1 MSAPSEAR
9 LRVALLAPL
18 APTLPAALREAG
30 FDVIEPGRP
39 GADAAEIAITRGSLV
54 FGEAQLAP
62 LPRLRLLCCW
72 GAGYDAVDRAALAR
86 HGVLLAH
93 APGANAASVADL
105 AIGFVIALRRQLPLA
120 DRHVRGGAWQH
131 ASSRLPAAPG
141 LTGARLGLFGFGEV
155 GRRVATRALALDMEV
170 GAFSRRAPELAGV
183 RPFADLPAL
192 AAWADVLV
200 VAAASSPQTRHAVD
214 ASVLEALGPQGMLV
228 NVSRGAL
235 VDEAALCAVLD
246 QGGLAGF
253 ASDVFEHEPVVPR
266 AMLEFPNA
274 LLSPHI
280 GGATNA
286 AAAAQQRMLLANLAA
301 FARTGRPAHPVAQA

>member
-9 LRVALLAPL
+9 QRVALLAPL
-18 APTLPAALREAG
+18 APVLPAALREAG
-30 FDVIEPGRP
+30 YEVIEPGRP
-39 GADAAEIAITRGSLV
+39 GADAADIAVTRGSLE
-54 FGEAQLAP
+54 FGDAQLAQ

-86 HGVLLAH
+86 KGVQLAH

-131 ASSRLPAAPG
+131 ASIRLPAAPG
-141 LTGARLGLFGFGEV
+141 LTGARLGVFGFGEV
-155 GRRVATRALALDMEV
+155 GRRVASRALALDMDV
-170 GAFSRRAPELAGV
+170 GAYSRRPPEFAGV
-183 RPFADLPAL
+183 RPFAELLSL

-200 VAAASSPQTRHAVD
+200 VAAAASAQTRHAVD
-214 ASVLEALGPQGMLV
+214 AAVLQALGPQGMLV

-235 VDEAALCAVLD
+235 VDEAALCTALD
-246 QGGLAGF
+246 QGQLAGF
-253 ASDVFEHEPVVPR
+253 ASDVFEHEPAVPK

-280 GGATNA
+280 GGATRA

-301 FARTGRPAHPVAQA
+301 FTQTGRPAHPVDVA